1 MVDEKRQLIS
11 CMLDIGKEMVQS
23 GAEIS
28 RVEDTLIRIGLSYG
42 AKRVNAFALA
52 SNILLSIE
60 FFGGEEIT
68 RTRRITKGLGN
79 DFKKLEELN
88 DLSRR
93 FCSQKM
99 TVFELHSE
107 YLKIHETKPSVLQTY
122 FGNALASGAFA
133 LFFGGNIYDAVLSAI
148 FGLFICFLQY
158 TITPYCK
165 NNITFTIIASFLTG
179 LGISVISKYI
189 TVFNADKVM
198 IGDIMLLVPGIA
210 ITNSVRDIFVGDT
223 ITGTMRFIECL
234 LSAAAL
240 AAGFMLSIIITGGAI

>member
-28 RVEDTLIRIGLSYG
+28 RVEDTLIRMGLSYG

-60 FFGGEEIT
+60 FSGGEEIT
-68 RTRRITKGLGN
+68 RTRRIVKGMGN
-79 DFKKLEELN
+79 DFKKLEDLN
-88 DLSRR
+88 ELSRK
-93 FCSQKM
+93 FCRKNMS
-99 TVFELHSE
+99 VFELHSE
-107 YLKIHETKPSVLQTY
+107 FLKIQLSKPPVLKTY
-122 FGNALASGAFA
+122 LGNALASGAFA
-133 LFFGGNIYDAVLSAI
+133 LFFGGNVYDALLAAL
-148 FGLFICFLQY
+148 FGLFICLMQY

-165 NNITFTIIASFLTG
+165 NNITFIIIASFLTG
-179 LGISVISKYI
+179 LGISVICKNI
-189 TVFNADKVM
+189 AVLNADKVM

-210 ITNSVRDIFVGDT
+210 ITNAVRDIFVGDT
-223 ITGTMRFIECL
+223 ITGTIRFVECL

-240 AAGFMLSIIITGGAI
+240 AAGFMLAIYTVGGVL